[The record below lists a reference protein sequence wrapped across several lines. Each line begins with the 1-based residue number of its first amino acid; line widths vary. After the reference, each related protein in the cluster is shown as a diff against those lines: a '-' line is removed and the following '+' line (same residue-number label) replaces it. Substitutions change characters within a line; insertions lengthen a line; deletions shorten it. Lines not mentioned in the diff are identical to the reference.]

1 MSTPSTMIPAALL
14 LPDVKVVT
22 FKNTR
27 QLEKRFSFLW
37 STAHKLLPTSPVLAN
52 HMIASMMQLARCNH
66 AQLPQ
71 TVLDYI
77 CEKCGGLLVPSVS
90 AGVRV
95 IPQSRQ
101 SPANRRLSR
110 QQRRVQLQNRSN
122 GLRLN
127 IHFRS
132 MYSQTDCDITDLQ
145 RIKCQRC
152 QHVID
157 RPGSSKVHK
166 SKRRKRMR
174 EEQEAVT
181 VSAAKSKK
189 LKTTDT
195 DQFAEMESSTAST
208 SRIMLPSSPPRKLL
222 DVSKRKKK
230 KKKTQPDVAVAA
242 VKSSLNSFLLRL
254 NTRK

>member
-122 GLRLN
+122 GLRLV
-127 IHFRS
+127 RE
-132 MYSQTDCDITDLQ
+132 TLTTVL